1 MAVNCREAV
10 ETLVETAAV
19 LCDGDG
25 AVIGLSAY
33 LAVSMLWGLAR
44 IIYFWWTGPEGGRFP
59 PDTLLT
65 EWVVAVCRRLVT
77 AVLQRL
83 SQAAAVRTGVARADN
98 GAMTSAVL
106 PDADSSSS
114 SDDSLTGITGLQGP
128 AFWQTAN
135 TGLSLEQA
143 SPLQEVVVAAD
154 KSRGSVAD
162 RPILRQQYFSA
173 TTSTPKAA
181 VDIFAM
187 ADSWPAESADRV
199 SNVSVAGADGS
210 ESSDDSL
217 TANTATQLTM
227 LADIEADA
235 GADTEE
241 ESGADTGA
249 DKEAGAGAVME
260 GPADT
265 GNGVMADME
274 AVADAATGGQPG
286 ADIGAAADATMQSAT
301 GAEEQADCL
310 LADGADS
317 AELSKAGSA
326 MEEAAAD
333 DGVSISSKGNAYL

>member
-1 MAVNCREAV
+1 V
-10 ETLVETAAV
+10 ESLVEAAAV
-19 LCDGDG
+19 LCDGEG

-44 IIYFWWTGPEGGRFP
+44 IIYYWWTGPAGGRFP
-59 PDTLLT
+59 PDVFLT
-65 EWVVAVCRRLVT
+65 EWVVTMCRRLVM
-77 AVLQRL
+77 AVRQRL
-83 SQAAAVRTGVARADN
+83 SQAAAVRAGGARADN
-98 GAMTSAVL
+98 GAMTSAVSV
-106 PDADSSSS
+106 ADSSS
-114 SDDSLTGITGLQGP
+114 SDDSLTGVTGLRGP
-128 AFWQTAN
+128 AFWQTAR

-143 SPLQEVVVAAD
+143 SPLQAVVVAAD

-162 RPILRQQYFSA
+162 RPILKQQYFSA

-187 ADSWPAESADRV
+187 ADNWPVEGADRV
-199 SNVSVAGADGS
+199 SNVSAAEADGS

-217 TANTATQLTM
+217 TANTATQLTV
-227 LADIEADA
+227 LADVEADA

-241 ESGADTGA
+241 ESCADTGA

-286 ADIGAAADATMQSAT
+286 ADTGAAADATMQSAA
-301 GAEEQADCL
+301 GAEGQADSL
-310 LADGADS
+310 PADGADS

-326 MEEAAAD
+326 VEEAAAG
-333 DGVSISSKGNAYL
+333 DGVSISSKGNTYL

>member
-1 MAVNCREAV
+1 M
-10 ETLVETAAV
+10 LTA
-19 LCDGDG
+19 L
-25 AVIGLSAY
+25 
-33 LAVSMLWGLAR
+33 
-44 IIYFWWTGPEGGRFP
+44 
-59 PDTLLT
+59 
-65 EWVVAVCRRLVT
+65 
-77 AVLQRL
+77 LQRL

-154 KSRGSVAD
+154 RFRGPVAD

-181 VDIFAM
+181 VDIFAV
-187 ADSWPAESADRV
+187 ADSWPADD
-199 SNVSVAGADGS
+199 ADGVSAAAADSS
-210 ESSDDSL
+210 ELADDSL
-217 TANTATQLTM
+217 TGHTATQLTVV
-227 LADIEADA
+227 ADIEADA

-286 ADIGAAADATMQSAT
+286 AEIGAAADATMQSAT
-301 GAEEQADCL
+301 GAEGQPGFQL
-310 LADGADS
+310 ADS
-317 AELSKAGSA
+317 ADNAQLTNAGSA
-326 MEEAAAD
+326 SDDAAAD
-333 DGVSISSKGNAYL
+333 GEAVADGDDEASISRFNSFAASAFTSASVRGPTNFSTSGLRER